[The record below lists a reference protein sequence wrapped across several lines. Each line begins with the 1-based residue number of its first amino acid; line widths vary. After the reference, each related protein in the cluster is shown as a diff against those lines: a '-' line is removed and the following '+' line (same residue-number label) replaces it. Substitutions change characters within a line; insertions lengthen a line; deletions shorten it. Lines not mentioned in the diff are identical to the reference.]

1 MPPARKAKSASS
13 KSTASTRASQR
24 TLSSAHKH
32 ALAEGRALSAI
43 VDRYLNALNTPKRRG
58 PKVSTARLEQRLADA
73 QTSLQTA
80 TGVARAYA
88 AQEVRDMRAKIAE
101 QSSAAGVDVAKVEAE
116 FVKVAKS
123 FGERRGITYG
133 AWRDAGVPAAVLKR
147 AGITRARD
155 KASE

>member
-1 MPPARKAKSASS
+1 MKGTRMPPARKAKSASS

-58 PKVSTARLEQRLADA
+58 PKVSTARLEQRLAD
-73 QTSLQTA
+73 
-80 TGVARAYA
+80 ARAYA